1 MKSLIVLAGMMGCG
15 KSTVGE
21 ILSNKIGYEFIDIDK
36 QIEKSENMSVTNI
49 FNEYGEKYFRKIEKL
64 KIFEYVNRKNIVMAL
79 GGGGFEDEETR
90 QILKQHGV
98 VIYLKATP
106 ECIFQRIKSE
116 IHRPLLRKN
125 FSVDFIAFIL
135 KKRGDNYEKANFTV
149 DTCNKAPDEVVNYI
163 LRVIK

>member
-15 KSTVGE
+15 KSTAGE
-21 ILSNKIGYEFIDIDK
+21 LLSKKIGYEFIDIDK
-36 QIEKSENMSVTNI
+36 ELEKSENMSVTNI

-79 GGGGFEDEETR
+79 GGGAFEDEETR
-90 QILKQHGV
+90 KILKQHGV

-125 FSVDFIAFIL
+125 FSVDSIAFIL
-135 KKRGDNYEKANFTV
+135 KKRVNNYEKAHYTV
-149 DTCNKAPDEVVNYI
+149 DTCVKTPEEVVDKI
-163 LRVIK
+163 MRIIK

>member
-15 KSTVGE
+15 KSTAGE
-21 ILSNKIGYEFIDIDK
+21 LLSKKIGYEFIDIDK
-36 QIEKSENMSVTNI
+36 ELEKSENMSVTNI

-79 GGGGFEDEETR
+79 GGGAFEDEETR
-90 QILKQHGV
+90 KILKQHGV

-125 FSVDFIAFIL
+125 FSVDSIAFIL
-135 KKRGDNYEKANFTV
+135 KKRVNNYEKAHYTV
-149 DTCNKAPDEVVNYI
+149 DTCGKTPDEVVDKI
-163 LRVIK
+163 MRIIK

>member
-15 KSTVGE
+15 KSTAGE
-21 ILSNKIGYEFIDIDK
+21 LLSKKIGYEFIDIDK
-36 QIEKSENMSVTNI
+36 ELEKSENMTITNI

-79 GGGGFEDEETR
+79 GGGAFEDEETR
-90 QILKQHGV
+90 KILKQHGV

-125 FSVDFIAFIL
+125 FSVDSIAFIL
-135 KKRGDNYEKANFTV
+135 KKRAQNYEKAQFTV
-149 DTCNKAPDEVVNYI
+149 DTCNKTPAEVVNSI
-163 LRVIK
+163 MRIIK